1 MASLTSQPSTVEEWS
16 MFAAQGSTQD
26 PSSLSLVALVV
37 ITGAVVFWRTM
48 IKVAAIGL
56 MLLVVLGAFE
66 LLQNLH

>member
-1 MASLTSQPSTVEEWS
+1 
-16 MFAAQGSTQD
+16 
-26 PSSLSLVALVV
+26 VV